1 MADSSGSGR
10 QGPPRP
16 QSGGRGG
23 ARINFSTTTNGAGNG
38 NGNGNAN
45 QGGGNGGNASNNRN
59 NSRSGRR
66 GKKRPA
72 SAAPSPGPAPHAQ
85 PQPQVAA
92 APAPHQAKKSAIDT
106 DPDAP
111 LVATLASSGVSPT
124 TLTALNQMGIVR
136 LSPVQVESIP
146 VAMAG
151 NDVLAKARTGTGKTL
166 AFLVPTLE
174 RLSRNPTAPT
184 KVPSGHV
191 LPIRSLVLSSTRELA
206 NQISTE
212 CRRLTSGRSFRS
224 ECIVGGTNI
233 KGDQRALTA
242 HGGTNMT
249 DLLVATPGRLWD
261 HIENTPG
268 FREAL
273 RSVQVLILD
282 ECDQLLDQGFQQAI
296 ERIIQQLP
304 RERQTLLFSATVPP
318 RMQKVLHLALKP
330 KHETVDVVGADAQA
344 THETIPQSYA
354 VHRGED
360 TMPALAVA
368 LLSELATR
376 PTDYKIMVFLP
387 TARQTQFAAEVMRNA
402 LPSLLGAL
410 GGICSADDV
419 YEIHS
424 RKSQT
429 YRTRV
434 SDQFRK
440 ARRGVLLS
448 SDVSARGMDYPD
460 ITLVIQAGTPSN
472 REQYVHRIGRTGRA
486 GKVGGHGLLLLADY
500 ERKFVNNLSDL
511 PMTEVAQPL
520 AYRVASGASPPLPDV
535 ASLSRAVHDA
545 ASSVD
550 AELGGQAYQAWLGY
564 YNGLGKITGWS
575 KPQLVSTANEL
586 SRSVFGRTA
595 VPALMKKTVGMMG
608 LKGVP
613 GLVVK

>member
-1 MADSSGSGR
+1 MLSALSRISSRSRPLSSATSSCSFGFRVRFGNSSASRFSSSSVAMADSSGSGR

-45 QGGGNGGNASNNRN
+45 QGSGNGGNASNNRN

-242 HGGTNMT
+242 NGGTNMT
-249 DLLVATPGRLWD
+249 DLLSR
-261 HIENTPG
+261 H
-268 FREAL
+268 
-273 RSVQVLILD
+273 Q
-282 ECDQLLDQGFQQAI
+282 
-296 ERIIQQLP
+296 
-304 RERQTLLFSATVPP
+304 
-318 RMQKVLHLALKP
+318 
-330 KHETVDVVGADAQA
+330 
-344 THETIPQSYA
+344 
-354 VHRGED
+354 
-360 TMPALAVA
+360 
-368 LLSELATR
+368 
-376 PTDYKIMVFLP
+376 
-387 TARQTQFAAEVMRNA
+387 
-402 LPSLLGAL
+402 
-410 GGICSADDV
+410 DDCGTT
-419 YEIHS
+419 S
-424 RKSQT
+424 
-429 YRTRV
+429 RTR
-434 SDQFRK
+434 Q
-440 ARRGVLLS
+440 G
-448 SDVSARGMDYPD
+448 SARHCGLCRCSSSTSAISCSTRDFSRR
-460 ITLVIQAGTPSN
+460 SN
-472 REQYVHRIGRTGRA
+472 
-486 GKVGGHGLLLLADY
+486 
-500 ERKFVNNLSDL
+500 
-511 PMTEVAQPL
+511 
-520 AYRVASGASPPLPDV
+520 
-535 ASLSRAVHDA
+535 
-545 ASSVD
+545 ASSSSCL
-550 AELGGQAYQAWLGY
+550 A
-564 YNGLGKITGWS
+564 NGRRCS
-575 KPQLVSTANEL
+575 
-586 SRSVFGRTA
+586 SRQPCPRGCRRCFTLR
-595 VPALMKKTVGMMG
+595 
-608 LKGVP
+608 
-613 GLVVK
+613 